1 MSSIFSSSSGVS
13 AMEGDVI
20 SKFIYLTTYWCVTR
34 REKVETIGGIH
45 FYFTCHRISLC
56 FKFRSG
62 SMRSRWQHHS

>member
-45 FYFTCHRISLC
+45 FILLVIV
-56 FKFRSG
+56 FRSVLKQY
-62 SMRSRWQHHS
+62 SCLV